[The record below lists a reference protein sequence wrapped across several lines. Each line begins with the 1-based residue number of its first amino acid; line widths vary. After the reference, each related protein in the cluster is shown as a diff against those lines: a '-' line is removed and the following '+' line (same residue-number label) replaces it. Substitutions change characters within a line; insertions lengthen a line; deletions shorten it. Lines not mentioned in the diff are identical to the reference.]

1 MEVTMSRRAL
11 IRGLAAGTVVP
22 MAASGCATN
31 PETGRSQF
39 MLVSQGQLAKLS
51 ASAWS
56 DVKEETPVSIDPRL
70 NGQLRRVGQR
80 IARGANRQ
88 NENWEYA
95 VFDTDEKNAFVMP
108 GGKVG
113 FYRGIMEFTE
123 NDDQIA
129 AIMGHETGHVTARHA
144 AERYSQ
150 QMAAG
155 VGLQVA
161 NVALS
166 QSDRRY
172 KGEIAAILGAGIQFG
187 IILPFSRKHELEADK
202 LGVDYMHRAGYDVRQ
217 SVRLWERMGAEGGGR
232 RPPEL
237 LSTHPSPQT
246 RVRELDAYIRQR
258 GYA

>member
-1 MEVTMSRRAL
+1 MEITMSRRDL
-11 IRGLAAGTVVP
+11 VRGLAAGTVLP
-22 MAASGCATN
+22 FATSGCVTN
-31 PETGRSQF
+31 AATGRSQL
-39 MLVSQGQLAKLS
+39 MLVSQGQLAQLS

-56 DVKEETPVSIDPRL
+56 EVKKDTPVSIDPTL
-70 NGQLRRVGQR
+70 NHQLRRVGNR
-80 IARGANRQ
+80 IAKGANRS
-88 NENWEYA
+88 NESWEYA

-113 FYRGIMEFTE
+113 FYRGIMEFSE

-150 QMAAG
+150 QIAAG

-166 QSDRRY
+166 QRDSRY
-172 KGEIAAILGAGIQFG
+172 RKEIAAILGVGVQFG
-187 IILPFSRKHELEADK
+187 IILPFSRQHELEADK
-202 LGVDYMHRAGYDVRQ
+202 LGVDYMYRSGYDVRQ
-217 SVRLWERMGAEGGGR
+217 AVRLWERMGAEGSSK

-237 LSTHPSPQT
+237 LSTHPSPRT
-246 RVRELDAYIRQR
+246 RVRALDAYIRQR
-258 GYA
+258 GYV

>member
-1 MEVTMSRRAL
+1 MEVKMSRRAL

-22 MAASGCATN
+22 FAASGCATN
-31 PETGRSQF
+31 PATGRSQF

-56 DVKEETPVSIDPRL
+56 DVKAETPVSIDPGL
-70 NGQLRRVGQR
+70 
-80 IARGANRQ
+80 NRQ
-88 NENWEYA
+88 LKQVGGRIVQAANLQNQNWEYA

-113 FYRGIMEFTE
+113 FYRGIMEFSE
-123 NDDQIA
+123 NNDQIA

-150 QMAAG
+150 QVAAG

-166 QSDRRY
+166 QKDNRY
-172 KGEIAAILGAGIQFG
+172 KGEIAAILGVGVQFG

-202 LGVDYMHRAGYDVRQ
+202 LGVDYMYRSGYDVRQ
-217 SVRLWERMGAEGGGR
+217 SVRLWERMAADSGGR
-232 RPPEL
+232 RQPEL
-237 LSTHPSPQT
+237 LSTHPSPET
-246 RVRELDAYIRQR
+246 RVRALDAYIRQR
-258 GYA
+258 GYV

>member
-1 MEVTMSRRAL
+1 MEVVMSRRAL

-56 DVKEETPVSIDPRL
+56 DVKAETPVSMDRSL
-70 NGQLRRVGQR
+70 NNQLRRVGGR
-80 IARGANRQ
+80 IVGAANRA

-113 FYRGIMEFTE
+113 FYRGIMEFSE
-123 NDDQIA
+123 NDDQVA
-129 AIMGHETGHVTARHA
+129 AIMGHETGHVAARHA

-150 QMAAG
+150 QLAAG

-166 QSDRRY
+166 QRDNRY
-172 KGEIAAILGAGIQFG
+172 KKEIAAILGVGVQFG
-187 IILPFSRKHELEADK
+187 IILPFSRQHELEADK
-202 LGVDYMHRAGYDVRQ
+202 LGVDYMYRAGYDPRQ
-217 SVRLWERMGAEGGGR
+217 AVRLWERMGATSKSR
-232 RPPEL
+232 QPEI

-246 RVRELDAYIRQR
+246 RVRALDAYIRQR
-258 GYA
+258 GYV

>member
-22 MAASGCATN
+22 LALSGCATN

-56 DVKEETPVSIDPRL
+56 DVKEETPVSIDPAL
-70 NGQLRRVGQR
+70 NNQLRRVGGR
-80 IARGANRQ
+80 IAKGANRQ

-113 FYRGIMEFTE
+113 FYRGIMEFSE

-129 AIMGHETGHVTARHA
+129 AIMGHETGHVSARHA

-155 VGLQVA
+155 VGMQVA

-166 QSDRRY
+166 QRDSRY
-172 KGEIAAILGAGIQFG
+172 KGEIAAILGIGVQFG

-232 RPPEL
+232 RQPEL
-237 LSTHPSPQT
+237 LSTHPSPET

>member
-1 MEVTMSRRAL
+1 MEVKMSRRAL

-22 MAASGCATN
+22 FAASGCATN

-56 DVKEETPVSIDPRL
+56 DVKEETPVSIDPVL
-70 NGQLRRVGQR
+70 NNQLRRVGGR

-113 FYRGIMEFTE
+113 FYRGIMEFSE

-150 QMAAG
+150 KMAAG

-166 QSDRRY
+166 QRDNRY
-172 KGEIAAILGAGIQFG
+172 KGEIAAILGAGVQFG

-202 LGVDYMHRAGYDVRQ
+202 LGVDYMYRAGYDPRQAVRM
-217 SVRLWERMGAEGGGR
+217 WERMGEVSKSR
-232 RPPEL
+232 QPEI

-246 RVRELDAYIRQR
+246 RVRALDAYIRQR